1 MQNTIINSLLVAA
14 IIALS
19 GCQALTDVGADLGQA
34 SGTLTPEE
42 AAAIRRTGSSVAK
55 SFADITPEQEYY
67 IGRSVAATI
76 FARYAPLNDEGANRY
91 LNILGS
97 VLSQLSKTPETFAG
111 YHFQILDSDEVNA
124 FAAPGGL
131 ILVTR
136 GMLKCC
142 RSEDALAAVLAHEI
156 GHIEGR
162 HGLRAIK
169 QSRLTSALTIL
180 AVESAKHLGSKDL
193 AALTQEFEG
202 SVSDVTS
209 TLMTS
214 GYSHGLEKKADA
226 AAVRILMRAGYDP
239 NALIDMLQEMNK
251 RVHAGSGGFGK
262 THPPP
267 GDRIADVRK
276 RIGRAQVH
284 ATVIPARQARFA
296 QNIGRLQ

>member
-1 MQNTIINSLLVAA
+1 MMRNVMIHGLLVAVLVG
-14 IIALS
+14 LS
-19 GCQALTDVGADLGQA
+19 GCQTLTDVGADIGEA

-142 RSEDALAAVLAHEI
+142 RSEE
-156 GHIEGR
+156 
-162 HGLRAIK
+162 AI
-169 QSRLTSALTIL
+169 
-180 AVESAKHLGSKDL
+180 SKD
-193 AALTQEFEG
+193 ATACAP
-202 SVSDVTS
+202 SNRAVSRVRS
-209 TLMTS
+209 RFWL
-214 GYSHGLEKKADA
+214 LKVRNIWE
-226 AAVRILMRAGYDP
+226 VRILLR
-239 NALIDMLQEMNK
+239 
-251 RVHAGSGGFGK
+251 
-262 THPPP
+262 
-267 GDRIADVRK
+267 
-276 RIGRAQVH
+276 
-284 ATVIPARQARFA
+284 
-296 QNIGRLQ
+296 